1 MNLVKDKITTPDNF
15 ELDVEIRIPDGKI
28 KKTIVM
34 SHGLTSYK
42 EGRKN
47 QLLEIANALC
57 DNGFKVIQYDFRGH
71 GKSSG
76 IDLDVCPS
84 SLKIDLE
91 TIINHYV
98 ANEDYYLF
106 GFSFGGFATCE
117 YLFYT
122 NNTSVKKVV
131 LIGPP
136 LDPINSSL
144 LNPKEFC
151 QPEIQ
156 EAIDSGNL
164 ERDGYAYWSSKNFR
178 VSKKFL
184 DECYSFD
191 YKNAMKVLSGRT
203 LLLQGKNDKNVD
215 KDYNERYS
223 REYNFKYIE
232 FDASHSLWEKIND
245 AIIEIIKYYNI
256 TAD

>member
-1 MNLVKDKITTPDNF
+1 MKIINEKVKTSDNF

-28 KKTIVM
+28 KKTVVM

-47 QLLEIANALC
+47 QLLQIANALC
-57 DNGFKVIQYDFRGH
+57 NDGFKVIQYDFRGH

-76 IDLDVCPS
+76 TDLDVCPT
-84 SLKIDLE
+84 SLKDDLD
-91 TIINHYV
+91 TIINNYIK
-98 ANEDYYLF
+98 DDGYYLF

-122 NNTSVKKVV
+122 NNKSVKKVV

-151 QPEIQ
+151 H
-156 EAIDSGNL
+156 GN
-164 ERDGYAYWSSKNFR
+164 
-178 VSKKFL
+178 
-184 DECYSFD
+184 
-191 YKNAMKVLSGRT
+191 
-203 LLLQGKNDKNVD
+203 
-215 KDYNERYS
+215 
-223 REYNFKYIE
+223 
-232 FDASHSLWEKIND
+232 
-245 AIIEIIKYYNI
+245 
-256 TAD
+256 

>member
-1 MNLVKDKITTPDNF
+1 MKIINEKANTPDNY
-15 ELDVEIRIPDGKI
+15 ELDVEIRIPERKI
-28 KKTIVM
+28 KKTIIM

-47 QLLEIANALC
+47 ELLQIANALC
-57 DNGFKVIQYDFRGH
+57 NDGYKVIQYDFRGH
-71 GKSSG
+71 GKSRG
-76 IDLDVCPS
+76 IDLDVYPT
-84 SLKIDLE
+84 SLRIDLE
-91 TIINHYV
+91 TIVNNYIQ
-98 ANEDYYLF
+98 NEDYYLF

-122 NNTSVKKVV
+122 NNTSVQKVV

-156 EAIDSGNL
+156 EAINSGSL
-164 ERDGYAYWSSKNFR
+164 EKDGYAYWKSKDFK
-178 VSKKFL
+178 VSKRFL
-184 DECYSFD
+184 NECYEFD
-191 YKNAMKVLSGRT
+191 YKSAMKSLSGRT

-215 KDYNERYS
+215 KDFNEKYAK
-223 REYNFKYIE
+223 EYDFKYIE
-232 FDASHSLWEKIND
+232 FDASHSLWEKIDD
-245 AIIEIIKYYNI
+245 AIKEILNYYNN
-256 TAD
+256 

>member
-1 MNLVKDKITTPDNF
+1 MEIINTKVMTPDNF
-15 ELDVEIRIPDGKI
+15 ELDVEIRVPDGKI
-28 KKTIVM
+28 KKTVVM
-34 SHGLTSYK
+34 SHGLTSFK

-47 QLLEIANALC
+47 QLLKIANALC
-57 DNGFKVIQYDFRGH
+57 NDGFKVIQYDFRGH

-76 IDLDVCPS
+76 IDLDVNPA

-91 TIINHYV
+91 TIINNFV
-98 ANEDYYLF
+98 NSDDYYLF

-122 NNTSVKKVV
+122 NNKTVKKVV

-156 EAIDSGNL
+156 KAIDTGSL
-164 ERDGYAYWSSKNFR
+164 EKDGYAYWSSKDFK
-178 VSKKFL
+178 VSKRFL
-184 DECYSFD
+184 EECYAFD
-191 YKNAMKVLSGRT
+191 YKNAMTYLSGRT
-203 LLLQGKNDKNVD
+203 LLLQGTNDKNVD
-215 KDYNERYS
+215 RDYNKRYA
-223 REYNFKYIE
+223 EQYNFKYKE
-232 FDASHSLWEKIND
+232 YDASHSLWEVIDEASK
-245 AIIEIIKYYNI
+245 EIIKYYNE
-256 TAD
+256 

>member
-1 MNLVKDKITTPDNF
+1 MKIINEKVKTSDNF

-28 KKTIVM
+28 KKTVVM

-47 QLLEIANALC
+47 QLLQIANALC
-57 DNGFKVIQYDFRGH
+57 NDGFKVIQYDFRGH

-76 IDLDVCPS
+76 TDLDVCPT
-84 SLKIDLE
+84 SLKDDLD
-91 TIINHYV
+91 TIINNYIK
-98 ANEDYYLF
+98 DDGYYLF

-122 NNTSVKKVV
+122 NNKSVKKVV

-156 EAIDSGNL
+156 EAIDSGSLDKN
-164 ERDGYAYWSSKNFR
+164 GYAYWSSKNFR
-178 VSKKFL
+178 VSKRFL
-184 DECYSFD
+184 NECYEFD
-191 YKNAMKVLSGRT
+191 YKSAMKSLSGRT

-215 KDYNERYS
+215 KDYNEKYS
-223 REYNFKYIE
+223 KEYDFKYIE
-232 FDASHSLWEKIND
+232 FDASHSLWEKIDD
-245 AIIEIIKYYNI
+245 AINEIIKYYNN
-256 TAD
+256 